1 MKCKDKKD
9 CDGFATCNIIPCN
22 AEKHSN
28 KYRNSIR
35 HYFVNLGIARYSIGY
50 HNYSKTVLEFNIE
63 NILMENRF
71 LYD

>member
-1 MKCKDKKD
+1 MKCKDKKY
-9 CDGFATCNIIPCN
+9 CNGFIACNIIPCN

-35 HYFVNLGIARYSIGY
+35 HYFDNYSIGY

-63 NILMENRF
+63 NILMEDRF